1 MQKSSTEIVN
11 GPTTNEKY
19 VTELFDVFLVLL
31 FIFTYSEWELAYRRT
46 RLFIYF
52 IYLFAD
58 NNNHAVAHNNS
69 E

>member
-1 MQKSSTEIVN
+1 MQNTA
-11 GPTTNEKY
+11 GFAFWPT
-19 VTELFDVFLVLL
+19 LL
-31 FIFTYSEWELAYRRT
+31 
-46 RLFIYF
+46 LFIYF